1 MPHRPGGRTPSLTK
15 NLVAFRWVTRAQTRS
30 TGPRGRRAA
39 GPGVFP
45 RTNARP
51 RERKRLRSAPSARR
65 LGRLSAISPSRLS
78 PLHEPREG
86 AERAGSAAPNVT
98 RAGSAAQRPQTAE
111 PPRSQQ
117 RPRTC
122 GGGAGPSVLAA
133 AGARGPP
140 PCPGRLVHAA
150 GSRASPAR
158 FAPSPAAP
166 APCPC
171 PAPRS
176 GQRPHLRRTLPRL
189 PARCARSRQ
198 PLPGAARSSSSL
210 SRRSTGSARRLRGRE
225 PGGLRGG
232 SDIAPLLPPPGRCS
246 RPEGRAQRSRTAR
259 PGPAPA
265 AAGVPVP
272 PGPVPVP
279 PGPAAAPCGAP
290 PAPGAVRCRW
300 PEGSGGALAPRR
312 EAERCRGQ
320 KPPRAAGRA
329 GVGRGAAP
337 LWRER
342 GRAGRWGE
350 PKREAGSRQEALGPA
365 AALPAS
371 RSGPGSRGPGG
382 GRSCR

>member
-1 MPHRPGGRTPSLTK
+1 MH
-15 NLVAFRWVTRAQTRS
+15 
-30 TGPRGRRAA
+30 RAA
-39 GPGVFP
+39 GRAPPASPP
-45 RTNARP
+45 RQRPLPRARARP
-51 RERKRLRSAPSARR
+51 P
-65 LGRLSAISPSRLS
+65 
-78 PLHEPREG
+78 
-86 AERAGSAAPNVT
+86 
-98 RAGSAAQRPQTAE
+98 
-111 PPRSQQ
+111 
-117 RPRTC
+117 
-122 GGGAGPSVLAA
+122 A
-133 AGARGPP
+133 AG
-140 PCPGRLVHAA
+140 
-150 GSRASPAR
+150 
-158 FAPSPAAP
+158 
-166 APCPC
+166 
-171 PAPRS
+171 S

-350 PKREAGSRQEALGPA
+350 PKWEAGSRQEALGPA